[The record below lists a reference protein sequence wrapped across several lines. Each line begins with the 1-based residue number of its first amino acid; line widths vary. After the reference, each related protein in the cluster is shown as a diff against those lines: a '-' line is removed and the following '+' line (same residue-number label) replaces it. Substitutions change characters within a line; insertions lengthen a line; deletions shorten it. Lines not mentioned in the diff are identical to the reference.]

1 MMDLKTAIKTKKVEE
16 YMSTTPI
23 VNFIKDYNELNDEEM
38 KIFVNIVSKSALKN
52 AVSFNINSK
61 NIPPYPNF

>member
-1 MMDLKTAIKTKKVEE
+1 MDLKTAIEINKVEE

-23 VNFIKDYNELNDEEM
+23 VNFIKDYDKLNDEEM
-38 KIFVNIVSKSALKN
+38 KKFISINSERTNKSVL
-52 AVSFNINSK
+52 SWNINSK